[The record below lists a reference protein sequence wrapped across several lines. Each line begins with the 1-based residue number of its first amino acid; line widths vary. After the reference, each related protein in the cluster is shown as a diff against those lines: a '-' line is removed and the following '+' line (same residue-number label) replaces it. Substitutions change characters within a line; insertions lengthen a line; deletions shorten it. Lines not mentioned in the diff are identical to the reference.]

1 MSSIY
6 EINKGINKPIE
17 FRGFKGQYITYLAA
31 VCMGLLVL
39 FAVGY
44 IAGVSVYL
52 CVAVVGVSGFVL
64 FSWVYRLSHKY
75 GEHGLMVATAFR
87 QVPPAIICNNRRLFV
102 ELLKREQDDCDV
114 DNNDDGDSRRAI
126 TAQRKQQGR

>member
-17 FRGFKGQYITYLAA
+17 FKGIRGQYITYLAA
-31 VCMGLLVL
+31 VCLALLVL

-52 CVAVVGVSGFVL
+52 CVVVVGVSGFVL
-64 FSWVYRLSHKY
+64 FSWIYRLSHKY

-87 QVPPAIICNNRRLFV
+87 QVPPAIICYNRRLFID
-102 ELLKREQDDCDV
+102 LFKREHDDRDV
-114 DNNDDGDSRRAI
+114 DNRNGSGSRSA
-126 TAQRKQQGR
+126 TATKR

>member
-31 VCMGLLVL
+31 VCMALLVL

-44 IAGVSVYL
+44 IAGVPVSL
-52 CVAVVGVSGFVL
+52 CVVVVGLSGFVL

-87 QVPPAIICNNRRLFV
+87 QVPTAIICKHRRLFIQ
-102 ELLKREQDDCDV
+102 LLKRERDDRDD
-114 DNNDDGDSRRAI
+114 DNSHGSHGS
-126 TAQRKQQGR
+126 TAATTKGK

>member
-31 VCMGLLVL
+31 GCMGLLVL

-52 CVAVVGVSGFVL
+52 CVAVVGVCGFVL
-64 FSWVYRLSHKY
+64 FSWIFRLSHKY
-75 GEHGLMVATAFR
+75 GEHGLMEATAFR
-87 QVPPAIICNNRRLFV
+87 QVPPAIICHHRSLFTH
-102 ELLKREQDDCDV
+102 LLKCDRDDRDV
-114 DNNDDGDSRRAI
+114 DNSDGNSSRGVV
-126 TAQRKQQGR
+126 TSQRKQTGR